1 MNRSALRN
9 GIVLAVA
16 AVLGASACGG
26 SSGSGGSGGA
36 DQPVSRLRLV
46 VPAAPGGGW
55 DTTAR
60 AAQPAFESS
69 GAARSVEVV
78 NVPGAGGT
86 IALAQLAGQRGKKDT
101 LMVMGQVM
109 VGAVQTNKS
118 KATLADVTPIA
129 RLTSEQEAVVVP
141 ANSPYRTLA
150 DLVAAWKQNPGGLA
164 IAGGSAGGT
173 DQVLAGLMAQAAGVD
188 PKKVNYVAFSG
199 GGEALAA
206 IIGGKVAFGISGVSE
221 FTDQVKAGK
230 LRGLAVSGGER
241 VDGFDA
247 PTLKEGGLAVEL
259 TNWRG
264 IVAAPGLD
272 DAART
277 ALEKAVTTMRGS
289 AEWKAAMDK
298 RGWTDDFLVGA
309 EFSTFLESER
319 TRVDGV
325 LRQLGLVT

>member
-1 MNRSALRN
+1 MNRSSLRN
-9 GIVLAVA
+9 GVVLLVA
-16 AVLGASACGG
+16 AVLGAAACGG
-26 SSGSGGSGGA
+26 SSGSGGSSSS
-36 DQPVSRLRLV
+36 DQPLSRLRLV

-60 AAQPAFESS
+60 AAGPAFESS
-69 GAARSVEVV
+69 GAARAVEVV

-86 IALAQLAGQRGKKDT
+86 IALSQLAGQRGKKDT

-129 RLTSEQEAVVVP
+129 RLTSEQEAIVVP
-141 ANSPYRTLA
+141 ADSPYTTLA
-150 DLVAAWKQNPGGLA
+150 DLVAAWKQDPGALA

-173 DQVLAGLMAQAAGVD
+173 DQVLAGLMAQAAGID

-206 IIGGKVAFGISGVSE
+206 IIGGKVAMGISGVSE

-230 LRGLAVSGGER
+230 LRGLAVSGGTP
-241 VDGFDA
+241 VTGFDA
-247 PTLKEGGLAVEL
+247 PTLKEAGVAVEL

-264 IVAAPGLD
+264 IVAAPGID
-272 DAART
+272 DATRT
-277 ALEKAVTTMRGS
+277 ALQKAVTTMHDS
-289 AEWKAAMDK
+289 EPWKAAMAK
-298 RGWTDDFLVGA
+298 RGWTDDFLVGT
-309 EFSTFLESER
+309 EFGAFLESER

-325 LRQLGLVT
+325 LRQLGLVA